1 MRLPTAALFLIAL
14 ATGCDQL
21 QRAASDPADTTLTFV
36 PAASDTMPGDS
47 IAAPT
52 GRTIQAGGM
61 LEQTGYVTLDS
72 VAFDIDRDGH
82 RELIT
87 LAATVERS
95 ATGEPLWEDGH
106 HWALVARHASTQY
119 VLLEEFIPWGTMRFW
134 VTRPETGGATRIL
147 VLSESGNAGNGSVIL
162 RDLRFDDGG
171 RVYTVTDSTV
181 ASGTMARSTMVGR

>member
-1 MRLPTAALFLIAL
+1 MRLPTAALFLIVFS
-14 ATGCDQL
+14 TGCDQL

-36 PAASDTMPGDS
+36 PAASDTMPADS
-47 IAAPT
+47 VDTPA
-52 GRTIQAGGM
+52 GRIIQAGGM
-61 LEQTGYVTLDS
+61 LEQTGYTTLDS
-72 VAFDIDRDGH
+72 VAFDVDRDGH

-134 VTRPETGGATRIL
+134 VTRPENGGARIL
-147 VLSESGNAGNGSVIL
+147 VLSESANAGNGSVIL
-162 RDLRFDDGG
+162 RDLRFEDGG

-181 ASGTMARSTMVGR
+181 ATGAMARSTAGNQY